1 MKDYIVI
8 DTNVFVSFLRSRKGA
23 SYKLW
28 KLAREGK
35 ENFALSLPLALEYI
49 DAGQRADTVFT
60 SSEVEYIVED
70 FCSLA
75 KRQNIYYLWRPFLK
89 DSKDDHV
96 LELAVASGAKY
107 IVTFN
112 KKDFAKVYKQFG
124 IEVLAPAEYLRRM
137 EDKNV
142 SN

>member
-1 MKDYIVI
+1 MKGRIVI
-8 DTNVFVSFLRSRKGA
+8 DTNVFISFLRSRKGA

-28 KLAREGK
+28 KRVRDNE
-35 ENFALSLPLALEYI
+35 ENIALSLPLALEYI

-60 SSEVEYIVED
+60 GSEVESIVEG

-112 KKDFAKVYKQFG
+112 KKDFAKVYTQFG
-124 IEVLAPAEYLRRM
+124 IEALTPAEYLRRM
-137 EDKNV
+137 EDKDV